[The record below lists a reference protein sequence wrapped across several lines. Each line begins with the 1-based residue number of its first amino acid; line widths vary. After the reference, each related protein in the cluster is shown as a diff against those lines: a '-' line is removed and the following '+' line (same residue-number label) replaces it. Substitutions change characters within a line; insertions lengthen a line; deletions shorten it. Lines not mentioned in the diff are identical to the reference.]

1 MKKSLLFIVVLLMSG
16 TMLAQNGGTKMK
28 KYANQLPNGSRGDV
42 QVAYQGKSIDQM
54 IYEFMEEKGIPGM
67 TLAIVQAPYIPRV
80 VGYGLTDIEN
90 ENLAS
95 VKTLWPIGPKESWIF
110 ICPSVNI

>member
-1 MKKSLLFIVVLLMSG
+1 
-16 TMLAQNGGTKMK
+16 MK

-95 VKTLWPIGPKESWIF
+95 VKTLY
-110 ICPSVNI
+110 